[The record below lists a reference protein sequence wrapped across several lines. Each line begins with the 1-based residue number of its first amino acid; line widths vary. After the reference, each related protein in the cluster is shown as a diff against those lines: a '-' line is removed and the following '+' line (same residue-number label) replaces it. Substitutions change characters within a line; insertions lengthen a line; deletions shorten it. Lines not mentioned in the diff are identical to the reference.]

1 MQDLS
6 SLAVFAR
13 VVEAGGFS
21 AAAGTLGLSKS
32 AVSKQVSRLEAR
44 LGIRLLN
51 RTTRRLS
58 LTEAGAL
65 FYEGCQRMVAEAE
78 AAEAAVTHLAAAP
91 RGTLRVNAPVSF
103 AMLHLVPIL
112 PELMEGCPEL
122 SIDLT
127 LNDRRVDLVEEGY
140 DVAVRI
146 GRLTDSSLIARRLA
160 PSRSLLCAAPAYL
173 ERHGTPQRP
182 EDLARHNCLI
192 YTYQAEGALWRFQGP
207 EGAASVRVTGRLQVN
222 NGDALCAA
230 LLAGAGIGRLPTF
243 IAGDALRAG
252 RLLRL
257 LPDWPL
263 GEEAAVHAVYPAGR
277 APSPK
282 IRVFIDFLAERF
294 GEAPYWDRDL

>member
-1 MQDLS
+1 MLDLD
-6 SLAVFAR
+6 SLAVFVR
-13 VVEAGGFS
+13 VVDVGGFS
-21 AAAGTLGLSKS
+21 AAARTLGLSKS
-32 AVSKQVSRLEAR
+32 AVSKQISRLEAR

-103 AMLHLVPIL
+103 AMLHLAPIL
-112 PELMEGCPEL
+112 PELMESCPEL
-122 SIDLT
+122 SVDLT
-127 LNDRRVDLVEEGY
+127 LNDRLVELVEEGY

-146 GRLTDSSLIARRLA
+146 GRLADSSLIARRLA
-160 PSRSLLCAAPAYL
+160 PARSVICAAPDYL
-173 ERHGTPQRP
+173 ARHGAPRRP
-182 EDLARHNCLI
+182 EDLAGHNCLL
-192 YTYQAEGALWRFQGP
+192 YSYHSERSLWRFAGP
-207 EGAASVRVTGRLQVN
+207 SGTTSVRVAGRLQAN
-222 NGDALCAA
+222 NGDALRAA

-243 IAGDALRAG
+243 IVGDDLRAG

-263 GEEAAVHAVYPAGR
+263 GEDAAVHAVYPAGR
-277 APSPK
+277 ALSPK
-282 IRVFIDFLAERF
+282 IRVFVDFLAERF
-294 GEAPYWDRDL
+294 GDMPYWDQGL

>member
-1 MQDLS
+1 MQDLA

-21 AAAGTLGLSKS
+21 AAAGSLGLSKS

-103 AMLHLVPIL
+103 AMLHLAPIL
-112 PELMEGCPEL
+112 PELMESCPEL

-140 DVAVRI
+140 DVALRI
-146 GRLTDSSLIARRLA
+146 GRLGDSSLIARRLA

-182 EDLARHNCLI
+182 EDLTGHNCLI
-192 YTYQAEGALWRFQGP
+192 YSYQAEGALWRFQGP
-207 EGAASVRVTGRLQVN
+207 EGAVSVRVTGRLQVN
-222 NGDALCAA
+222 NGDVLCAA
-230 LLAGAGIGRLPTF
+230 MQAGGGVGRLPTF

-263 GEEAAVHAVYPAGR
+263 GDDAAVHAVYPSGR

-282 IRVFIDFLAERF
+282 IRVFIDFLAGRF
-294 GEAPYWDRDL
+294 GDPPYWDRGL